1 VPVNVASSPTG
12 TSIRLVSGRA
22 TAQACLLT
30 SLMLVPVG
38 LLATLT
44 GVAGYWYAGA
54 AVVLGLWLSWLS
66 LRFLLVRDDVRA
78 RRLFLASLAYLPLLM
93 GTMVADRGSVV
104 PVARREGD
112 AIVIELPPQ
121 PAEAGAM
128 ERPAAPQ
135 GPQPAT
141 TQEQPR

>member
-1 VPVNVASSPTG
+1 
-12 TSIRLVSGRA
+12 
-22 TAQACLLT
+22 
-30 SLMLVPVG
+30 
-38 LLATLT
+38 
-44 GVAGYWYAGA
+44 
-54 AVVLGLWLSWLS
+54 
-66 LRFLLVRDDVRA
+66 
-78 RRLFLASLAYLPLLM
+78 
-93 GTMVADRGSVV
+93 
-104 PVARREGD
+104 VARREGD